1 MTIHMISKITNTT
14 TIINDAVAGWLC
26 RGPMNNDKDCRVGLL
41 NKMMHKHS
49 HDHQDH
55 QEAPV
60 DGADFTV
67 SLRSQRT
74 VTAEAVRLY
83 QYIIIY
89 YIIIVFKVRNSN
101 TRGKDKV
108 IIIILLTMATC
119 SILLSEHWHELVPK
133 GTSRGSRSFPSSW
146 AFLFENCWFG
156 GMCKRPKILN
166 FMKCLKL
173 GTKT

>member
-83 QYIIIY
+83 HNISYRYNI
-89 YIIIVFKVRNSN
+89 S
-101 TRGKDKV
+101 
-108 IIIILLTMATC
+108 
-119 SILLSEHWHELVPK
+119 
-133 GTSRGSRSFPSSW
+133 
-146 AFLFENCWFG
+146 
-156 GMCKRPKILN
+156 
-166 FMKCLKL
+166 
-173 GTKT
+173 

>member
-1 MTIHMISKITNTT
+1 MISKITNTT

-26 RGPMNNDKDCRVGLL
+26 RGPMNNDKDCRVGPL
-41 NKMMHKHS
+41 NKMMHKHP

-83 QYIIIY
+83 HNISYRYNI
-89 YIIIVFKVRNSN
+89 S
-101 TRGKDKV
+101 
-108 IIIILLTMATC
+108 
-119 SILLSEHWHELVPK
+119 
-133 GTSRGSRSFPSSW
+133 
-146 AFLFENCWFG
+146 
-156 GMCKRPKILN
+156 
-166 FMKCLKL
+166 
-173 GTKT
+173 